1 MGEKTELLEQV
12 KDFILDKFNLR
23 EIKAIILVGSYAT
36 GRQQVYSDID
46 IVIFKKN
53 QKIPV
58 ERLEN
63 RFKDYDLD
71 IWLYNQN
78 YLMDAFQRE
87 ITSPNDLGE
96 ISLFLRFFREA
107 VIWYQE
113 DEFLD
118 KYIDSSIK
126 WEWKYEVE
134 LLIDFPIQIP
144 KEKWAKNALDEHLSL
159 LKNVKNCIG
168 EGKPISHRIKDYP
181 ELITDFEEEI
191 AKRLM
196 EITAKA
202 YSDLGIKREW
212 TEYKDA
218 KKALQ
223 YQEWGLAVASLK
235 DVLKFLIRSSLESPP
250 NQLLDPNI
258 WCLAE
263 EADLPTNLKR
273 ALEFIYDQSFSS

>member
-1 MGEKTELLEQV
+1 MNTSIRIAQDYLYNHIPITKHLGVKVLSFDGHSVKLNAPLAENINHRDSVFGGSLASVAILSGWTILHLNLLE
-12 KDFILDKFNLR
+12 
-23 EIKAIILVGSYAT
+23 
-36 GRQQVYSDID
+36 
-46 IVIFKKN
+46 
-53 QKIPV
+53 
-58 ERLEN
+58 
-63 RFKDYDLD
+63 
-71 IWLYNQN
+71 
-78 YLMDAFQRE
+78 
-87 ITSPNDLGE
+87 
-96 ISLFLRFFREA
+96 
-107 VIWYQE
+107 
-113 DEFLD
+113 
-118 KYIDSSIK
+118 
-126 WEWKYEVE
+126 
-134 LLIDFPIQIP
+134 
-144 KEKWAKNALDEHLSL
+144 
-159 LKNVKNCIG
+159 NVKNCIR
-168 EGKPISHRIKDYP
+168 EGRPISHRIKDYP